1 MIESVRTDGYITV
14 EQYLESEK
22 HSEERHEYF
31 DGRVWAMAGASE
43 DHELVAGNLFAA
55 IHSHLRGKPC
65 RVFKDGMKVRL
76 RVKDGDLFYYPDILV
91 ACDPAGANR
100 YYREQAKLAIEV
112 LSSDEHKDLVE
123 KYMAY
128 QTIPSME
135 EYVVVSQDPRD
146 PMVRIFRKA
155 SDWALGE
162 VYREG
167 EFRLESIGLSF
178 RVADLYS
185 E

>member
-43 DHELVAGNLFAA
+43 DHELVAGNFFAA
-55 IHSHLRGKPC
+55 IHAHLRGKPC
-65 RVFKDGMKVRL
+65 RVFKDGMKARL
-76 RVKDGDLFYYPDILV
+76 TMKDRDLFYYPDILV
-91 ACDPAGANR
+91 ACDPAGSNR
-100 YYREQAKLAIEV
+100 YYREQSKLIVEV

-128 QTIPSME
+128 QTIPTME
-135 EYVVVSQDPRD
+135 EYVVVSQDSRD
-146 PMVRIFRKA
+146 QMVRIFRRA
-155 SDWALGE
+155 NQWALGE
-162 VYREG
+162 IYRDG
-167 EFRLESIGLSF
+167 EFRLDSIGLTLTL
-178 RVADLYS
+178 AELYAS
-185 E
+185 